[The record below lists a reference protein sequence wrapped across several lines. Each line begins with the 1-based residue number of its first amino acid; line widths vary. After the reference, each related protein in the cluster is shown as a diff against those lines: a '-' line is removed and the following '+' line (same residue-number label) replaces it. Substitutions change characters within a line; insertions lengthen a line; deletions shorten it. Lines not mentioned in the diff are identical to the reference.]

1 MANIRWIEPDNPKR
15 KRAQIT
21 WECRSVSGKRKRM
34 SRTMPVGTKMK
45 EIQEFKRKVEIEFE
59 NGQTIDFQKR
69 TLEEFVEE
77 YLERKKDFLS
87 PSTFVSYKQAIYAK
101 EKGIITHLGKIE
113 LQKLT
118 TAHVQDYVNYMMR
131 KGLSAKTIKNS
142 VTILSSIYNNAMKL
156 SYVTT
161 GVNITK
167 NVELPRIQ
175 KVQIESYTEEELK
188 TLLSLA
194 DELTDEMLKLAV
206 YILVGTGMRRSEIM
220 GITVDSIDFEKKM
233 LNVYQSKVISVN
245 GEEIKGT
252 KTKCSTRQIPI
263 NAELLKLLKRAVVR
277 YNQNKMRR
285 GRDFNDSRLIFSE
298 VDGTPMK
305 NHTLSNRYRRW
316 LKKYSDKIRYL
327 PMHAAGRHS
336 FASVLISSG
345 ADIKT
350 VQTLMGHSSA
360 MTTMDIYASAYDT
373 KKKECIDR
381 MNEMIFARNA

>member
-1 MANIRWIEPDNPKR
+1 
-15 KRAQIT
+15 
-21 WECRSVSGKRKRM
+21 
-34 SRTMPVGTKMK
+34 
-45 EIQEFKRKVEIEFE
+45 
-59 NGQTIDFQKR
+59 
-69 TLEEFVEE
+69 
-77 YLERKKDFLS
+77 
-87 PSTFVSYKQAIYAK
+87 
-101 EKGIITHLGKIE
+101 
-113 LQKLT
+113 
-118 TAHVQDYVNYMMR
+118 
-131 KGLSAKTIKNS
+131 
-142 VTILSSIYNNAMKL
+142 
-156 SYVTT
+156 
-161 GVNITK
+161 
-167 NVELPRIQ
+167 
-175 KVQIESYTEEELK
+175 
-188 TLLSLA
+188 
-194 DELTDEMLKLAV
+194 
-206 YILVGTGMRRSEIM
+206 
-220 GITVDSIDFEKKM
+220 M